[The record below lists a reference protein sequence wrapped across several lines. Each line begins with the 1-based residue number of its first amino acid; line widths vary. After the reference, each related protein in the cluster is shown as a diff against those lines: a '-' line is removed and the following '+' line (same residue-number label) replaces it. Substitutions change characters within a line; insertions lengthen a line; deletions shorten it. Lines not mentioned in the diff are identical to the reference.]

1 MPISAPCNGNEA
13 ALTPNKPKKKER
25 ATAPQDAQPMP
36 NMESAMANIFLFLL
50 YFKIN
55 LPRSI

>member
-1 MPISAPCNGNEA
+1 MPISAPCSGNEA
-13 ALTPNKPKKKER
+13 ALTPNMPKRKDK

-36 NMESAMANIFLFLL
+36 NTERATANIFLFLL

-55 LPRSI
+55 LPRSV